1 MIHTTAL
8 VDPGAKIGANVEI
21 GPYSIIGPHVEI
33 GDNTV
38 IGPHCVIRG
47 HTRIGR
53 DNRIFQ
59 FCSLGEVP
67 QDKKYAG
74 EPTRLEI
81 GDRNTIR
88 EFCTFNLGTVQDRGV
103 TSIGDDNWIM
113 AYVHIAHDCQVGNQ
127 TTLANNTTL
136 AGHVDV
142 GDWATVGGLT
152 GVLQRM
158 RIGAHTMI
166 GFASHVGKDVPP
178 FMVVDGNPLA
188 VRGVNLVGLRRR
200 AFSDERIAAIRE
212 MHKLL
217 YRQGLTLEQARAA
230 IMALPEKM
238 PQARDDV
245 ALMDAFIAGSSA
257 GIAR

>member
-113 AYVHIAHDCQVGNQ
+113 AYVHVAHDCQVGNH
-127 TTLANNTTL
+127 TIFANNATL
-136 AGHVDV
+136 AGHVHV
-142 GDWATVGGLT
+142 GDWAILGGFT
-152 GVLQRM
+152 GVHQFCRV
-158 RIGAHTMI
+158 GAHSFC
-166 GFASHVGKDVPP
+166 GVGTVLLQDLPP
-178 FMVVDGNPLA
+178 FVTVAGNPAKPHGINSEGLKR
-188 VRGVNLVGLRRR
+188 RGYSAAG
-200 AFSDERIAAIRE
+200 IAAIKRAYRA
-212 MHKLL
+212 L
-217 YRQGLTLEQARAA
+217 YRSGLSLDEARQRVAEIA
-230 IMALPEKM
+230 TQESE
-238 PQARDDV
+238 V
-245 ALMDAFIAGSSA
+245 ALLSDFIARSGR
-257 GIAR
+257 GIIR